1 MKYVSLPRT
10 ASQRFPQDCLRLT
23 TPSALRLRAG
33 LWACLLTATL
43 MLCLTASRA
52 QAAPAEQEDALLAL
66 LSRIESSYAK
76 IEDYSAVFRK
86 QERVKEV
93 LLPEESV
100 SLKFK
105 KPLQIYMKWIYGPLK
120 EAIYVDGENNNKVV
134 AHSDGVGA
142 SMTWTLDPKGS
153 ILKADNRHIITD
165 IGFGFIISM
174 MRANIPLAI
183 KHDEIE
189 ITRMTDEPF
198 EGRPSTVV
206 EAKFSP
212 KEGRKYYASRIVCHV
227 DKEYLLPIGI
237 ACFDENDALLEQY
250 GYKDV
255 KINVGLTENDFSR
268 KNPEYKF

>member
-1 MKYVSLPRT
+1 M
-10 ASQRFPQDCLRLT
+10 
-23 TPSALRLRAG
+23 
-33 LWACLLTATL
+33 
-43 MLCLTASRA
+43 
-52 QAAPAEQEDALLAL
+52 LAL
-66 LSRIESSYAK
+66 LGRIESSYAK
-76 IEDYSAVFRK
+76 IEDYSAIFRK

-105 KPLQIYMKWIYGPLK
+105 KPLQIYMKWIYGPVK

-142 SMTWTLDPKGS
+142 SLTWTLDPKGS

-189 ITRMTDEPF
+189 ITRMVDEPF
-198 EGRPSTVV
+198 EGRPSTALEV
-206 EAKFSP
+206 KFSP
-212 KEGRKYYASRIVCHV
+212 KDGRKYYATRIVCHV
-227 DKEYLLPIGI
+227 DKEYYMPVGI

-255 KINVGLTENDFSR
+255 KINVGLTERDFSR
-268 KNPEYKF
+268 KNPDYKF